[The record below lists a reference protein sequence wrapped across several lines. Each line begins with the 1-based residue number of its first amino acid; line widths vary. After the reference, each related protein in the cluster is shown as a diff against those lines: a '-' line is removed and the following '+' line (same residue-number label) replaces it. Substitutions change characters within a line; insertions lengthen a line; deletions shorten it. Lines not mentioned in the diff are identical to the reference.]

1 MARLDERVF
10 DEGQAGFRDVFDA
23 VIALRFDFDAKA
35 GKDGGK
41 LGDFFAVVTGEE
53 DGLHGAQG

>member
-10 DEGQAGFRDVFDA
+10 DEGQAGFRDFCDA
-23 VIALRFDFDAKA
+23 VIALRFDFDAEA
-35 GKDGGK
+35 GKDGGEF
-41 LGDFFAVVTGEE
+41 GDFFCVITGE